1 VEEKIVMA
9 SPFENSVALIT
20 GGAAGIG
27 KAAALAF
34 SAQGAKVALCDVK
47 AERGE
52 EVAHTITKSGGRA
65 IFIQAD
71 VSKPA
76 DVEKLVGMTVKTFGR
91 LDHAFNNAGIEGQ
104 MGTTAECSEEN
115 FDRVIAI
122 NLKGVWLSMRY
133 ELQQMLRQGS
143 GSIVNMSSVAGLVG
157 FATLPAYV
165 ASKHAVVGMTK
176 TAALE
181 YAKQGIRV
189 NAICPGVIHT
199 EMIDR
204 VTGRNPEVEKQFVGL
219 EPMGRMGTPEE
230 IAAGTLWLC
239 SSAASFIT
247 GHALTVDG
255 GLVAQ

>member
-1 VEEKIVMA
+1 MA
-9 SPFENSVALIT
+9 SQFADSVALVT

-47 AERGE
+47 VERGE
-52 EVAHTITKSGGRA
+52 EVAHSIVKSGGHA

-76 DVEKLVGMTVKTFGR
+76 DVERLVGSAVKKFGR
-91 LDHAFNNAGIEGQ
+91 IDHAFNNAGIEGQ
-104 MGTTAECSEEN
+104 MATTTECSEEN
-115 FDRVIAI
+115 FDRTIAI
-122 NLKGVWLSMRY
+122 NLKGVWLCMRS
-133 ELQQMLRQGS
+133 EIQQMLRQGG

-157 FATLPAYV
+157 FASLPAYV
-165 ASKHAVVGMTK
+165 ASKHGVIGLTK
-176 TAALE
+176 SAALE
-181 YAKQGIRV
+181 YAKQGIRI

-204 VTGRNPEVEKQFVGL
+204 VTGRNPEVEKQFVNL
-219 EPMGRMGTPEE
+219 EPLGRMGTPEE
-230 IAAGTLWLC
+230 IAAGALWLC
-239 SSAASFIT
+239 SSSASFVT